1 MALTVAQAMTL
12 PAMEMR
18 LLAGRAGLA
27 RAVRWAHVS
36 ELADPVPWL
45 LGGELVLTIGLG
57 LPADAAG
64 RRAYVERLAG
74 AGCAALAFALGEA
87 VSSVPAEVLSAADEH
102 GLPVLEIL
110 TPFIAVTEAVA
121 RWHADE
127 RVRGERRVVAAQ
139 EAMARAALQAGS
151 AGILRALAEHTG
163 GEALLLDPHGTP
175 RASSPAGPSPGR
187 HATAG
192 ARGPAGV
199 SGAAGAAGVVERPWH
214 GSAVAAA
221 RTAARRSVTVPDDGI
236 HAVQVQSLG
245 FTGPPGGW
253 LAIRTASPL
262 EWHTRML
269 ANQAACLLAME
280 LVGVRANRAR
290 AHAQRA
296 ALLSAVL
303 DGTLTPRQLGELC
316 PVAPPYEVVVVR
328 ARVPADA
335 AMEALEDVLPDPDA
349 EDRAFV
355 CARPDGT
362 TLFVLP
368 EHTGP
373 PDSGLGNPRLSDPGL
388 SGPGL
393 SESGLSDPGRG
404 DPGRGDARSRG
415 ARLCARLGVPG
426 GGCRAHDLEELPA
439 AARHAT
445 ALAGRGTAPGYT
457 HVDDLETAAL
467 LRDAFVPE
475 AARRF
480 SDAVLRPLREHEARH
495 GGDLVGTVRAY
506 LEAGENLE
514 LAARRLGVHRNT
526 LRRRLTTAERVCG
539 RSFTDPGHRLHL
551 WLAVSLGDLV
561 PPGRARDGENA

>member
-12 PAMEMR
+12 PGMEMR

-57 LPADAAG
+57 LPAGAAG

-87 VSSVPAEVLSAADEH
+87 VASVPAEVLAAADEH

-175 RASSPAGPSPGR
+175 RASSPAG
-187 HATAG
+187 
-192 ARGPAGV
+192 V
-199 SGAAGAAGVVERPWH
+199 AGVVAERPWH
-214 GSAVAAA
+214 GRAVAAA
-221 RTAARRSVTVPDDGI
+221 RSAARRSATALDDGI

-245 FTGPPGGW
+245 FTGPPSGW

-280 LVGVRANRAR
+280 LVGVRANRAK

-316 PVAPPYEVVVVR
+316 PVAPPYEVIAVR

-355 CARPDGT
+355 CTRPDGT

-368 EHTGP
+368 DDT
-373 PDSGLGNPRLSDPGL
+373 
-388 SGPGL
+388 
-393 SESGLSDPGRG
+393 GRG
-404 DPGRGDARSRG
+404 EARSRG
-415 ARLCARLGVPG
+415 ARLCDRLGAPG

-445 ALAGRGTAPGYT
+445 ALAGRGADAAPGYT
-457 HVDDLETAAL
+457 HVDELETAAL
-467 LRDAFVPE
+467 LRDAFLPE
-475 AARRF
+475 GAHRF
-480 SDAVLRPLREHEARH
+480 SAAVLRPLREHEARH
-495 GGDLVGTVRAY
+495 GGDLVATLRAY

-526 LRRRLTTAERVCG
+526 LRRRLTTAERVSG
-539 RSFTDPGHRLHL
+539 RPFTEPGHRLHL
-551 WLAVSLGDLV
+551 WLALSLGDLV
-561 PPGRARDGENA
+561 PPGRPRDGENA

>member
-1 MALTVAQAMTL
+1 MALSVAQVMTL

-18 LLAGRAGLA
+18 LLAGRAGLT
-27 RAVRWAHVS
+27 RMVRWAHVS

-45 LGGELVLTIGLG
+45 LGGELVMTIGLG
-57 LPADAAG
+57 LPADAGG

-87 VSSVPAEVLSAADEH
+87 LTSVPGEVLAAADDC

-139 EAMARAALQAGS
+139 EAMARAALHAGS
-151 AGILRALAEHTG
+151 TGIVRALAEHTG
-163 GEALLLDPHGTP
+163 GEALLLDPHGRP
-175 RASSPAGPSPGR
+175 RASASSSLSGSSGSSGPSDSSGSSGSSGLSGSWGSSGSSR
-187 HATAG
+187 GTSWHA
-192 ARGPAGV
+192 R
-199 SGAAGAAGVVERPWH
+199 
-214 GSAVAAA
+214 AVAAA
-221 RTAARRSVTVPDDGI
+221 RGMARRGATVLDDGL

-245 FTGPPGGW
+245 FTGPPSGW
-253 LAIRTASPL
+253 LAIRTAAPL

-269 ANQAACLLAME
+269 ANQAACLLAMG
-280 LVGVRANRAR
+280 LAGARAGRAR
-290 AHAQRA
+290 AHTQRA

-316 PVAPPYEVVVVR
+316 PVAPPYEVIAVR
-328 ARVPADA
+328 AAVPAETA
-335 AMEALEDVLPDPDA
+335 TEALEDVLTGPDA
-349 EDRAFV
+349 EEHAFV

-368 EHTGP
+368 EDP
-373 PDSGLGNPRLSDPGL
+373 LPEDVLPEDSSRRDG
-388 SGPGL
+388 
-393 SESGLSDPGRG
+393 
-404 DPGRGDARSRG
+404 RG
-415 ARLCARLGVPG
+415 ARLCARLGAPG
-426 GGCRAHDLEELPA
+426 GGCRAHDLDELPA
-439 AARHAT
+439 AVRHAT
-445 ALAGRGTAPGYT
+445 ALAGRGSGYT
-457 HVDDLETAAL
+457 HVDELETAAL

-480 SDAVLRPLREHEARH
+480 SAAVLRPLVEHEARH
-495 GGDLVGTVRAY
+495 GGDLVATVRAY

-526 LRRRLTTAERVCG
+526 LRRRLTTAERVSG
-539 RSFTDPGHRLHL
+539 RPFSDPGHRLHL
-551 WLAVSLGDLV
+551 WLALSLGDLV
-561 PPGRARDGENA
+561 PPGRSRADGSA

>member
-1 MALTVAQAMTL
+1 MALSVAQVMTL
-12 PAMEMR
+12 PAMDMR
-18 LLAGRAGLA
+18 LLAGRAGLT
-27 RAVRWAHVS
+27 RMVRWAHVS

-45 LGGELVLTIGLG
+45 LGGELVMTIGLG

-87 VSSVPAEVLSAADEH
+87 LTSVPGEVLAAADDC

-127 RVRGERRVVAAQ
+127 RVRGERRVVAVQ
-139 EAMARAALQAGS
+139 EAMARAALHAGS
-151 AGILRALAEHTG
+151 TGIVRALAEHTG
-163 GEALLLDPHGTP
+163 GEALLLDPHGMP
-175 RASSPAGPSPGR
+175 RASASSASPTSPTSPTSPSSSAPSGSSR
-187 HATAG
+187 GTSWHA
-192 ARGPAGV
+192 R
-199 SGAAGAAGVVERPWH
+199 
-214 GSAVAAA
+214 AVAAA
-221 RTAARRSVTVPDDGI
+221 LGMARRGATVLDDGL

-253 LAIRTASPL
+253 LAIRTAAPL

-269 ANQAACLLAME
+269 ANQAACLLAMG
-280 LVGVRANRAR
+280 LAGARAGRAR

-303 DGTLTPRQLGELC
+303 DGTLAPRRLGELC
-316 PVAPPYEVVVVR
+316 PAAPPYEVIAVR
-328 ARVPADA
+328 AAVPAET
-335 AMEALEDVLPDPDA
+335 AMEALEDVLTDPDA
-349 EDRAFV
+349 EEHAFV

-368 EHTGP
+368 EDPLPEDPLPEGP
-373 PDSGLGNPRLSDPGL
+373 LPEGPHAEGALPGDTRDL
-388 SGPGL
+388 HGG
-393 SESGLSDPGRG
+393 
-404 DPGRGDARSRG
+404 RSRG
-415 ARLCARLGVPG
+415 ARLCARLGAPG
-426 GGCRAHDLEELPA
+426 GGCRAHDLDELPA

-445 ALAGRGTAPGYT
+445 ALAGRGPGYT
-457 HVDDLETAAL
+457 HVDELETAAL

-480 SDAVLRPLREHEARH
+480 SAAVLRPLVAHEARH
-495 GGDLVGTVRAY
+495 GGDLVATVRAY

-526 LRRRLTTAERVCG
+526 LRRRLTTAERVSG
-539 RSFTDPGHRLHL
+539 RPFSDPGHRLHL
-551 WLAVSLGDLV
+551 WLALSLGDLV
-561 PPGRARDGENA
+561 PPGRSRADGSA